1 MEATTKLLD
10 YKELP
15 IGVKV
20 PHKTDMMGQV
30 LVLEKISI
38 NETIDTKLFTAK

>member
-1 MEATTKLLD
+1 
-10 YKELP
+10 
-15 IGVKV
+15 
-20 PHKTDMMGQV
+20 MMGQV